1 MLKSERAFAGE
12 SGEATSA
19 AGALL
24 LARVREDVGRADV
37 SDEVVLV
44 LLGAGGRD
52 EGARGGVC
60 AGEVAAAGLQQPHEP
75 VEGVLLV
82 ATLQIASTPQFGDHG
97 RVSKIAVPPML
108 LAWSVRFLR
117 AASAIRI
124 SQRVQQESPCV
135 LGVAVAQLLELA
147 KPQLVRPPYE
157 Q

>member
-75 VEGVLLV
+75 VEG
-82 ATLQIASTPQFGDHG
+82 ASGNLNFEVGYERG
-97 RVSKIAVPPML
+97 SGARVSENREGQ
-108 LAWSVRFLR
+108 SC
-117 AASAIRI
+117 AIPSRCLHR
-124 SQRVQQESPCV
+124 SHPLSR
-135 LGVAVAQLLELA
+135 
-147 KPQLVRPPYE
+147 
-157 Q
+157 